1 VREAF
6 NIVDDGDEIAEIIV
20 DLYYNA
26 IVYPLFYVHWP
37 TTPYA
42 A

>member
-1 VREAF
+1 M
-6 NIVDDGDEIAEIIV
+6 DDGDEIAEIIV

-26 IVYPLFYVHWP
+26 IVYPLIYVHSESP
-37 TTPYA
+37 TISYA

>member
-1 VREAF
+1 MREAF

-26 IVYPLFYVHWP
+26 IVYPLIYVDCP
-37 TTPYA
+37 TISYA

>member
-1 VREAF
+1 MREAF

-26 IVYPLFYVHWP
+26 IVYPLIYVHRP
-37 TTPYA
+37 TIPYA